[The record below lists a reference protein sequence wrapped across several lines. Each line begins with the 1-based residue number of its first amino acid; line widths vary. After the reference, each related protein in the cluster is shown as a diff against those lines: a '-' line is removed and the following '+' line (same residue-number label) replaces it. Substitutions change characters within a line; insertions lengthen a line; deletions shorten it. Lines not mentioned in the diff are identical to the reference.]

1 MSPGFCLKVFT
12 ELFSLYDLFSS
23 DALRLSDL
31 RLACLLLIFYPP
43 VFLQLSPA
51 FSLPVLSLLAPV

>member
-31 RLACLLLIFYPP
+31 FILQSIFEVQPS
-43 VFLQLSPA
+43 Q
-51 FSLPVLSLLAPV
+51 

>member
-1 MSPGFCLKVFT
+1 MSPGFYLKVFT

-31 RLACLLLIFYPP
+31 QGFDGATEPP
-43 VFLQLSPA
+43 TFILFP
-51 FSLPVLSLLAPV
+51 FSFIRFA